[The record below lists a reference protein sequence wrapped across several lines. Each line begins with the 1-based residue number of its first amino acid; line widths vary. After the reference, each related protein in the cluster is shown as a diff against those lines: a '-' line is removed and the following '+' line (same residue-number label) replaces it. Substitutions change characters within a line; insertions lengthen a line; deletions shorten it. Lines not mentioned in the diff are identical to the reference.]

1 MPRPKGSKNKKT
13 EIVPS
18 FSMEELEQKIAAAEK
33 EIEDITAGLKTKKA
47 ELKELIKTK
56 DAAEKAAAA
65 AKAEEE
71 TAKIMEAIQ
80 KSGKSLDEILELL
93 K

>member
-13 EIVPS
+13 GIVSS

-33 EIEDITAGLKTKKA
+33 EIEDITASLKTKKA
-47 ELKELIKTK
+47 EYKELIKTK

-65 AKAEEE
+65 AKAEE
-71 TAKIMEAIQ
+71 AKVKIMEAIQ
-80 KSGKSLDEILELL
+80 KSGKSLEEILELL

>member
-1 MPRPKGSKNKKT
+1 M
-13 EIVPS
+13 
-18 FSMEELEQKIAAAEK
+18 
-33 EIEDITAGLKTKKA
+33 KKA
-47 ELKELIKTK
+47 ELKDLIKTK
-56 DAAEKAAAA
+56 AAVEKAVAA

-71 TAKIMEAIQ
+71 KAIIMEAIQ

>member
-1 MPRPKGSKNKKT
+1 MPRPKGAKNKKT

-33 EIEDITAGLKTKKA
+33 EIEDITAGLKAKKA
-47 ELKELIKTK
+47 ELKKLIKIKAT
-56 DAAEKAAAA
+56 AEKAAAV

-71 TAKIMEAIQ
+71 KAKIMEAIQ

>member
-13 EIVPS
+13 KIVPS
-18 FSMEELEQKIAAAEK
+18 TSLGELEQKIAAAEK
-33 EIEDITAGLKTKKA
+33 EIEDIAAVLKVKKA
-47 ELKELIKTK
+47 ELKDLIKTK
-56 DAAEKAAAA
+56 AAVEKAVAA

-71 TAKIMEAIQ
+71 KAIIMEAIQ